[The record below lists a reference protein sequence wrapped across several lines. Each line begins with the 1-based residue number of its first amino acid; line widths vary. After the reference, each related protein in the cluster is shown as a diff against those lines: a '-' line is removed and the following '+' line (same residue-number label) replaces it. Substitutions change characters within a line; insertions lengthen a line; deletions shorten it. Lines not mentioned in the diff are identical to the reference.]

1 VTGVLRCGL
10 VGLGKIARDEHI
22 PAIASHPA
30 LELVAVASRNASA
43 EGVPTY
49 RDLEQMLLCEP
60 EVEAIILC
68 QPPQAR
74 FKAARK
80 AIQAGKHVFLE
91 KPPGAT
97 VLEVEALVDLA
108 RRQGTTMFASWHS
121 RWSEQVAHAS
131 RWCASRI
138 VTGVAIEWKEDVRRW
153 HPGQDW
159 MWEAGGFGVF
169 DPAINA
175 LSILTQ
181 ILPTSVRLLRSD
193 LAFPSNRAAPIAAK
207 LVLETA
213 DGAEVTAAFDWRQT
227 GAQIWRI
234 ELEAGAE
241 TFVFQQ
247 GAEQEARLPAGS
259 TVLSAEY
266 HAMYRHFDHLVRA
279 GKSDVDLTPLKIV
292 ADAFLKGRIE
302 QTDPFHG

>member
-1 VTGVLRCGL
+1 MTSVLRCGL

-30 LELVAVASRNASA
+30 LELVAVASRNASG

-49 RDLEQMLLCEP
+49 RDLDQMLLCEP
-60 EVEAIILC
+60 KVEAIILC

-74 FKAARK
+74 FEAARK

-108 RRQGTTMFASWHS
+108 RRQGTTLFASWHS
-121 RWSEQVAHAS
+121 RWSEQVGLAS
-131 RWCASRI
+131 RWCASRT
-138 VTGVAIEWKEDVRRW
+138 VTGVSIEWKEDVRSW

-181 ILPTSVRLLRSD
+181 ILPASVRLLGSD
-193 LAFPSNRAAPIAAK
+193 LVFPANRAAPIAAK

-213 DGAEVTAAFDWRQT
+213 EGAEVSAAFDWRET
-227 GAQIWRI
+227 GPQVWRI
-234 ELEAGAE
+234 EIRAGAE
-241 TFVFQQ
+241 TFLFKQ
-247 GAEQEARLPAGS
+247 GAEQEAGLPAGS

-266 HAMYRHFDHLVRA
+266 RAMYRHFDHLVRA
-279 GKSDVDLTPLKIV
+279 GQSDVDLTPLKIV

-302 QTDPFHG
+302 RTDRFD